1 MLCQEKTTENIWY
14 NLLKGIITV
23 ERNRSA
29 SFHRINAIQ
38 LENIDIKDGRLVVK
52 TQNTG
57 LSITF
62 IGKMGW
68 YY

>member
-1 MLCQEKTTENIWY
+1 VLCQEKTTENIWY